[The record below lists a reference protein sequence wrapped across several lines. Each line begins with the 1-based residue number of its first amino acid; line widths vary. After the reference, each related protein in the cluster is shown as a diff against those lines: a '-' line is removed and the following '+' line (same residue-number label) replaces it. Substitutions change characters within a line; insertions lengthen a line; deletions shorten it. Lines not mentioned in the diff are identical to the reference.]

1 MNSKSNTQA
10 METEKIPRLLA
21 QLAIPAVVAQIINL
35 LYNIV
40 DRIYIGHIS
49 GVGAAALT
57 GVGLFTPIL
66 MLINAFAMLAG
77 SGGAPRAAISMGKK
91 DNKTAEQ
98 ILGNCFALLL
108 LMAIILTIIFF
119 ILAPK
124 LLTLFG
130 ASAKTLP
137 YAVAYARIYIL
148 GSIFV
153 LIVLGMNPF
162 ITTQGF
168 AKISMLTTIIGAV
181 INIILDPIFIFVF
194 NLGVRGAAIATVL
207 SQAVGAIWILRF
219 LSGEKTIL
227 HLKKENFRLQKNII
241 LPCLALGVSTFVM
254 LSTESI
260 LSISFTSS
268 LSRYGGDIAV
278 GAMTI
283 ITSISQLATLP
294 LQGIC
299 QGGQP
304 IMSYNFGAGNKD
316 RVKKAFFTQFKVCA
330 IFTTLFCIIVTAFPR
345 LFAGIFSNNTE
356 LITYTAWA
364 LRIYMAGIFSLG
376 FQVCCQQSFMA
387 LGQAKV
393 SLLLACLR
401 KLILLIPLIF
411 ILPLF
416 IQNKVFAVFLA
427 EPISDI
433 LAAIITTLTFLSRFN
448 KILDKE

>member
-1 MNSKSNTQA
+1 MKSTSQA

-91 DNKTAEQ
+91 DNKTAEK
-98 ILGNCFALLL
+98 ILGNCFALLI
-108 LMAIILTIIFF
+108 LMAVILTVVFF
-119 ILAPK
+119 TFAPQ

-130 ASAKTLP
+130 ASEKTLP
-137 YAVAYARIYIL
+137 YGVAYARIYIL

-153 LIVLGMNPF
+153 LIVMGMNPF

-168 AKISMLTTIIGAV
+168 AKISMMTTVIGAV
-181 INIILDPIFIFVF
+181 INIILDPIFIFIF
-194 NLGVRGAAIATVL
+194 NLGVRGAALATVL

-219 LSGEKTIL
+219 LSGKKTIL
-227 HLKKENFRLQKNII
+227 HLRKENFRLQKDVI
-241 LPCLALGVSTFVM
+241 LPCLALGISTFVM

-268 LSRYGGDIAV
+268 LSRYGGDLAV
-278 GAMTI
+278 GA
-283 ITSISQLATLP
+283 TLP
-294 LQGIC
+294 MQGIC

-304 IMSYNFGAGNKD
+304 IMSYNFGAGNKE
-316 RVKKAFFTQFKVCA
+316 RVKKAFFTQFKVCT
-330 IFTTLFCIIVTAFPR
+330 IFTSCFWLIMLLFPK
-345 LFAGIFSNNTE
+345 LFAGIFSNNTD

-376 FQVCCQQSFMA
+376 FQVSCQQSFMA

-411 ILPLF
+411 ILPVF
-416 IQNKVFAVFLA
+416 IQDKVFAVFLA

-433 LAAIITTLTFLSRFN
+433 VAATITTITFMSRFN
-448 KILDKE
+448 GILNKGSKMKTVE